1 MKLTLSQLAA
11 IGATC
16 GLLCSCGSS
25 RQRIDYSWF
34 RDTVT
39 AAQEDVVTVEAGE
52 GLAEALP
59 ASEAPD
65 FTPPPA
71 PPTPPKAAP
80 KEAPQA
86 VASAPA
92 EKKPRWYARL
102 FGQNQKKSAPPAVQ
116 GTYMVQKGDVL
127 SAIARRHR
135 VSTAALAKANK
146 LANPNA
152 LRIGQVLVIP
162 GAGTQAQPAA
172 SPAPVAPATAPPST
186 PAPAVAP
193 APAPTPAAQPAAAAN
208 YYTVCAGDTL
218 ARIAR
223 RYNTTIQ
230 KIMQANNMTEAQA
243 HRLSIGQRI
252 LLPRN

>member
-59 ASEAPD
+59 ASDSPE

-71 PPTPPKAAP
+71 PKATPQEAPEVAPISTTEKKTRWYSRLFAQSQGSQAPAAP
-80 KEAPQA
+80 
-86 VASAPA
+86 
-92 EKKPRWYARL
+92 
-102 FGQNQKKSAPPAVQ
+102 Q

-135 VSTAALAKANK
+135 VSTAALAQANK

-162 GAGTQAQPAA
+162 GTGAQQRPVAA
-172 SPAPVAPATAPPST
+172 PAPATTPAVAPP
-186 PAPAVAP
+186 PAVAP
-193 APAPTPAAQPAAAAN
+193 APRPTPAAAPAPQPATGAN

-223 RYNTTIQ
+223 RYNTSIQ
-230 KIMQANNMTEAQA
+230 KLMQANNMTEAQA

>member
-1 MKLTLSQLAA
+1 
-11 IGATC
+11 
-16 GLLCSCGSS
+16 
-25 RQRIDYSWF
+25 
-34 RDTVT
+34 
-39 AAQEDVVTVEAGE
+39 
-52 GLAEALP
+52 
-59 ASEAPD
+59 
-65 FTPPPA
+65 
-71 PPTPPKAAP
+71 
-80 KEAPQA
+80 
-86 VASAPA
+86 
-92 EKKPRWYARL
+92 
-102 FGQNQKKSAPPAVQ
+102 
-116 GTYMVQKGDVL
+116 MVQKGDVL

-193 APAPTPAAQPAAAAN
+193 VPAPTPAAQPAAAAN